1 MKRQALL
8 LSLIIL
14 VTLFLHF
21 TPLATTHASF
31 TDSVSIDGSIKLQ
44 TGTLGISAASEPEIN
59 LSNET
64 NSDLAIK
71 VNNTGSLNGKITV
84 RSIEGIVNGAQLENL
99 AEYLEIIQES
109 SNDNF
114 IDSQKGMELNFKLIK
129 KEKFKEIN
137 EMKLIF
143 LIRISQRN
151 LESDDIGFRDEQTL
165 EVKIINNSDDSSG
178 NGSGG
183 DTGDNNGGGSDNGND
198 NNLPEKDWPSDTDFN
213 HKEYYL
219 KENLYYS
226 EVEGKLTTISPGIL
240 YLKVEKD
247 LKQEEINKRIDY
259 LKSNDFL
266 HEESNKKLTILEVK
280 YVVNK
285 GFILTIGTNE
295 KYSATTSW
303 LGFGSKWSSY
313 FGYIGIN
320 EFGLPF
326 LQSSDLLAVKSQLG
340 KSPLIYTSKS
350 GTNLIMKTPKWNNNL
365 WGETVELPLKEK
377 IAKNFEIS
385 FKGEDAE
392 YFTFEFVSD
401 TQFRITQKGD
411 EAGKKAVLTFKDKT
425 GKTIYQKKVESV
437 AHYEKSGIEGLN
449 NAFDIVTEK
458 LILTKEND
466 CYQGTT
472 FIYIHLPLDYLS
484 NNMIA
489 NINIA
494 GEGYT
499 VGSMAY
505 SEDAQ
510 QMRIEVHYSSK
521 TNPWYKEIQFYFY
534 NYYSK
539 EVKIVYNQENVV
551 IKESNF
557 TEEALVLTESATEII
572 EQSFSE
578 NQESSVSESVELEDS
593 TVRLESTEL
602 VSTTEPVE
610 VVESQDVTEPPE
622 QEGGTER
629 IEPPEEIINQEEP

>member
-1 MKRQALL
+1 MKRQSLL

-21 TPLATTHASF
+21 TPLATTHAYF

-71 VNNTGSLNGKITV
+71 VKNTGSLNGKITV
-84 RSIEGIVNGAQLENL
+84 RSIEGIVDGAQLENL
-99 AEYLEIIQES
+99 AEYLEIIQQD
-109 SNDNF
+109 SNDHF

-129 KEKFKEIN
+129 KEKFKEIE

-151 LESDDIGFRDEQTL
+151 LESDDIGFRDEQTI
-165 EVKIINNSDDSSG
+165 EVKIINNSDNSGG

-198 NNLPEKDWPSDTDFN
+198 NNLPEKDWPSDTDFGN
-213 HKEYYL
+213 EGYYL
-219 KENLYYS
+219 KEKLYYS
-226 EVEGKLTTISPGIL
+226 GVDGKLTTISPGIL
-240 YLKVEKD
+240 YLKVEQD
-247 LKQEEINKRIDY
+247 LTQEEINERINY
-259 LKSNDFL
+259 LKSADFL
-266 HEESNKKLTILEVK
+266 SNNSKNLKVTTVNYIQ
-280 YVVNK
+280 NK
-285 GFILTIGTNE
+285 GFVLKIQAIGDYEPSENWLLFKIDWSRYFNSITIYN
-295 KYSATTSW
+295 
-303 LGFGSKWSSY
+303 FGVSMLL
-313 FGYIGIN
+313 N
-320 EFGLPF
+320 
-326 LQSSDLLAVKSQLG
+326 SDLIPIRKNKELK
-340 KSPLIYTSKS
+340 IYASKS
-350 GTNLIMKTPKWNNNL
+350 GTNITMGTTNSNGKW
-365 WGETVELPLKEK
+365 GDFLP
-377 IAKNFEIS
+377 IS
-385 FKGEDAE
+385 FRETIANNFDVSFIGDDAE

-401 TQFRITQKGD
+401 TQFRIIQKGN
-411 EAGKKAVLTFKDKT
+411 EAGKNAVLTFKDKT

-437 AHYEKSGIEGLN
+437 AHYEKSRIEGLN

-466 CYQGTT
+466 WYQGTT
-472 FIYIHLPLDYLS
+472 FIYINLPSDYLS
-484 NNMIA
+484 NDMIA
-489 NINIA
+489 NIIIDR
-494 GEGYT
+494 ESYT

-521 TNPWYKEIQFYFY
+521 TKPWNKQIQFYFY
-534 NYYSK
+534 NYSS
-539 EVKIVYNQENVV
+539 EVKIEYNQEN
-551 IKESNF
+551 
-557 TEEALVLTESATEII
+557 
-572 EQSFSE
+572 
-578 NQESSVSESVELEDS
+578 
-593 TVRLESTEL
+593 
-602 VSTTEPVE
+602 